1 MRKTI
6 ILIQI
11 ALFAISS
18 LSCGD
23 KPKSEMGVASIT
35 VNIPHEIEELIG
47 NSAELFI
54 YDNGRPIA
62 NDLLSNIRTENRLFL
77 SRNLG
82 SGKHNIAIFLTGP
95 NPDVVYMLDRKDL
108 NLLPDIENIVSM
120 ELAQPIKFNIKILNL
135 SPNQEV
141 VVEAKIDSARLPH
154 GVTSP
159 QIFWTI
165 DNILNGNEELGTITA
180 EKSSAIIRGPS
191 TLPSSVPHYL
201 GAYYEL
207 EGKKFIS
214 VVKINYIQQ

>member
-1 MRKTI
+1 MKKAI

-23 KPKSEMGVASIT
+23 KPRSEMGMASIT
-35 VNIPHEIEELIG
+35 INIPQEIEDLTGDSSEL
-47 NSAELFI
+47 LI

-62 NDLLSNIRTENRLFL
+62 NDLLSNIKTGNRLFL

-82 SGKHNIAIFLTGP
+82 SGEHNIAIFLTGP
-95 NPDVVYMLDRKDL
+95 NHDVVYMLDRKDL
-108 NLLPDIENIVSM
+108 NLLPDIENIVYM

-135 SPNQEV
+135 SLNQEV
-141 VVEAKIDSARLPH
+141 VVEARIDSARLPH
-154 GVTSP
+154 GVTNP
-159 QIFWTI
+159 EIFWTI
-165 DNILNGNEELGTITA
+165 DNIPNGNGELGTITA
-180 EKSSAIIRGPS
+180 EKNSATIKGPS
-191 TLPSSVPHYL
+191 TLPSFGPHYL
-201 GAYYEL
+201 GAYYML